1 MLSNGALAN
10 VKNNQGQTPGEVATD
25 SNVRRILG
33 AIEENGNIN
42 SSSQISARNASK
54 FVPNYL
60 QNPSAAYRPDND
72 QAKPS
77 TLLED
82 PPAKF
87 ENSSNSVEPSSS
99 SPAVILKVRISRSND
114 PDFIE
119 VDLPEHLKTMTDL
132 KELLCHELKV
142 NNPDMVERIRKLPNT
157 RLRRDIE
164 VSRLEDYTE
173 LELVLMSK

>member
-1 MLSNGALAN
+1 M
-10 VKNNQGQTPGEVATD
+10 
-25 SNVRRILG
+25 
-33 AIEENGNIN
+33 
-42 SSSQISARNASK
+42 
-54 FVPNYL
+54 
-60 QNPSAAYRPDND
+60 QNPSIAYRPDND
-72 QAKPS
+72 QPKPS
-77 TLLED
+77 PILED

-87 ENSSNSVEPSSS
+87 ENSSSSVKPTLS

-119 VDLPEHLKTMTDL
+119 VDLPEHLKTMKGL
-132 KELLCHELKV
+132 KELLCHELEV

-157 RLRRDIE
+157 RLRRDID